1 MRGLSWKERREVVKD
16 TFKGFVEEDSFFH
29 GAALSYYTIF
39 ALVPLLYLA
48 FATFGRI
55 VGNKRM
61 LEIIGNLLK
70 EQIGITDINGILS
83 FLDGVDLAGGNFM
96 MQVIGIVVLLISGT
110 ALFGSLRNSINAFYK
125 IKPIIEG
132 SKKVILSHL
141 IARLVSI
148 SILTF
153 IGIVIIVIY
162 FAQTILLSFGS
173 YLLGDIETING
184 IYTFLFEH
192 GLSVLSNMIIFTFI
206 FKFLNDGI
214 VGWKIAMNGAILTS
228 LLLYFGQLLIKYY
241 LTNYFFAANSGIAG
255 TILVILAWV
264 YYSSQII
271 FFGAKYTAVYANKIG
286 EPIILRKGVSN

>member
-1 MRGLSWKERREVVKD
+1 MRGLTWKERREVAKD
-16 TFKGFVEEDSFFH
+16 TFKGFVEENSFFH

-83 FLDGVDLAGGNFM
+83 FLDGVDLAGGNLL
-96 MQVIGIVVLLISGT
+96 MQVIGIIVLLISGT
-110 ALFGSLRNSINAFYK
+110 ALFGSLRNSINDFYD
-125 IKPIIEG
+125 IKPVIEG
-132 SKKVILSHL
+132 HKKVILSHL

-148 SILTF
+148 FILTM
-153 IGIVIIVIY
+153 IGVVIIVFY
-162 FAQTILLSFGS
+162 FAQTMLLSFGS
-173 YLLGDIETING
+173 YLLGDIDAIHWV
-184 IYTFLFEH
+184 YSFLFEH
-192 GLSVLSNMIIFTFI
+192 GLSIASNIIIFMFI
-206 FKFLNDGI
+206 FKFLNDG
-214 VGWKIAMNGAILTS
+214 VLSWKVALNGSILTS
-228 LLLYFGQLLIKYY
+228 FLLYFGQLLIKYY
-241 LTNYFFAANSGIAG
+241 LTNYFFAADSGIAG

-271 FFGAKYTAVYANKIG
+271 FFGAKYTSVYANKIG
-286 EPIILRKGVSN
+286 EPIRLRKRVSN

>member
-1 MRGLSWKERREVVKD
+1 MRGLTWKERREVVKD
-16 TFKGFVEEDSFFH
+16 TFKGFVDENSFFH

-39 ALVPLLYLA
+39 ALVPLLYLS

-61 LEIIGNLLK
+61 LEIIGYLLK

-83 FLDGVDLAGGNFM
+83 FLDGVDLEGGNFV
-96 MQVIGIVVLLISGT
+96 MQVIGVVILLISVT
-110 ALFGSLRNSINAFYK
+110 ALFGSLRNSINAFYN
-125 IKPIIEG
+125 IKPKIEG
-132 SKKVILSHL
+132 SKKIILSHL

-148 SILTF
+148 SILTL

-162 FAQTILLSFGS
+162 FAQTMLLSFGS
-173 YLLGDIETING
+173 YFLGNIEVVNG
-184 IYTFLFEH
+184 IFTLLFEH
-192 GLSVLSNMIIFTFI
+192 GLSILSNVIIFTFI
-206 FKFLNDGI
+206 FKFLNDGL
-214 VGWKIAMNGAILTS
+214 VGWRIALNGAILTS
-228 LLLYFGQLLIKYY
+228 LLLYFGQLLIRYY
-241 LTNYFFAANSGIAG
+241 LTNYFFAADSGIAG

-286 EPIILRKGVSN
+286 KPIRLIK

>member
-16 TFKGFVEEDSFFH
+16 TFKGFVEENSFFH

-39 ALVPLLYLA
+39 ALVPLLYLS

-61 LEIIGNLLK
+61 LEIIGYLLK

-83 FLDGVDLAGGNFM
+83 FLDGVDLEGGNFV
-96 MQVIGIVVLLISGT
+96 MQITGVVILLISGT
-110 ALFGSLRNSINAFYK
+110 ALFGSLRNSINAFYN
-125 IKPIIEG
+125 IKPKIEG
-132 SKKVILSHL
+132 SKKIILSHL

-148 SILTF
+148 SILTL

-162 FAQTILLSFGS
+162 FAQTMLLSFGS
-173 YLLGDIETING
+173 YFLGNIEVVNG
-184 IYTFLFEH
+184 IFALLFEH
-192 GLSVLSNMIIFTFI
+192 GFSILSNVIIFTFI
-206 FKFLNDGI
+206 FKFLNDGL
-214 VGWKIAMNGAILTS
+214 VGWRIALNGAILTS
-228 LLLYFGQLLIKYY
+228 LLLYFGQLLIRYY
-241 LTNYFFAANSGIAG
+241 LTNYFFAADSGIAG

-286 EPIILRKGVSN
+286 KPIRLIK

>member
-1 MRGLSWKERREVVKD
+1 MRGLTWKERREVVKD
-16 TFKGFVEEDSFFH
+16 TFKGFVDENSFFH

-39 ALVPLLYLA
+39 ALVPLLYLS

-61 LEIIGNLLK
+61 LEIIGYLLK

-83 FLDGVDLAGGNFM
+83 FLDGVDLEGGNFV
-96 MQVIGIVVLLISGT
+96 MQIIGVVILLISGT
-110 ALFGSLRNSINAFYK
+110 ALFGSLRNSINAFYN
-125 IKPIIEG
+125 IKPKIEG
-132 SKKVILSHL
+132 SKKIILSHL

-148 SILTF
+148 SILTL

-162 FAQTILLSFGS
+162 FAQTMLLSFGS
-173 YLLGDIETING
+173 YFLGNIEVVNG
-184 IYTFLFEH
+184 IFTLLFEH
-192 GLSVLSNMIIFTFI
+192 GLSILSNVIIFTFI
-206 FKFLNDGI
+206 FKFLNDGL
-214 VGWKIAMNGAILTS
+214 VGWRIALNGAILTS
-228 LLLYFGQLLIKYY
+228 LLLYFGQLLIRYY
-241 LTNYFFAANSGIAG
+241 LTNYFFAADSGIAG

-286 EPIILRKGVSN
+286 KPIRLIK

>member
-16 TFKGFVEEDSFFH
+16 TFKGFVEENSFFH

-39 ALVPLLYLA
+39 ALVPLLYLS

-61 LEIIGNLLK
+61 LEIIGYLLK

-83 FLDGVDLAGGNFM
+83 FLDGVDLEGGNFV
-96 MQVIGIVVLLISGT
+96 MQIIGVVILLISGT
-110 ALFGSLRNSINAFYK
+110 ALFGSLRNSINAFYN
-125 IKPIIEG
+125 IKPKIEG
-132 SKKVILSHL
+132 SKKIILSHL

-148 SILTF
+148 SILTL
-153 IGIVIIVIY
+153 IGVVIIVIY
-162 FAQTILLSFGS
+162 FAQTMLLSFGS
-173 YLLGDIETING
+173 YFLGNIEVVNG
-184 IYTFLFEH
+184 IFTLLFEH
-192 GLSVLSNMIIFTFI
+192 GLSILSNVIIFTFI
-206 FKFLNDGI
+206 FKFLNDGL
-214 VGWKIAMNGAILTS
+214 VGWRIALNGAILTS
-228 LLLYFGQLLIKYY
+228 LLLYFGQLLIRYY
-241 LTNYFFAANSGIAG
+241 LTNYFFAADSGIAG

-286 EPIILRKGVSN
+286 KPIRLIK